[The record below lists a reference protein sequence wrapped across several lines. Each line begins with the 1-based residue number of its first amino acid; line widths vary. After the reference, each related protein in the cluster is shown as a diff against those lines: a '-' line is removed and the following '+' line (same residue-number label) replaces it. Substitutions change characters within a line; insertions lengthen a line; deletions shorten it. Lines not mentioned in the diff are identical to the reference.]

1 MSKIYEEE
9 ENYTSTLVSK
19 GETYEDVWYD
29 RYVQHMMEQMNTVKL
44 LLVLQ
49 IQVFLIQ
56 PKNIMEKYIQMRMER
71 MKQRIIK
78 MEQHIM

>member
-1 MSKIYEEE
+1 MFERGEYRIYFTNEMIDME
-9 ENYTSTLVSK
+9 
-19 GETYEDVWYD
+19 
-29 RYVQHMMEQMNTVKL
+29 QHMMEQMNTVKL